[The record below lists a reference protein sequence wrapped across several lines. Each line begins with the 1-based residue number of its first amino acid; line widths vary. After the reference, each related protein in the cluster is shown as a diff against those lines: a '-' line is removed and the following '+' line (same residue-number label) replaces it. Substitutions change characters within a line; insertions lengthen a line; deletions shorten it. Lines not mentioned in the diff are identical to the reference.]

1 MKLDFNEVYDIG
13 GEEEAT
19 PQLNQHYRNE
29 KLPEAFSYGIASL
42 ELTNASAF
50 SGKFTSEILRLGL
63 YLSNLLSPS
72 DR

>member
-1 MKLDFNEVYDIG
+1 MKLDFSGIYDIG

-19 PQLNQHYRNE
+19 PQLNQHSRNE
-29 KLPEAFSYGIASL
+29 NFQRLFSYGIASL

-50 SGKFTSEILRLGL
+50 NGKFTSEILRLGL